1 MMYLLTL
8 ILLGVMVLFG
18 FISVFVPWVMKDLAV
33 GTRAWAY
40 PFKTCIEDTFSI
52 VNAESCLDNDF
63 IKPTGVPLTGGSAQC
78 KAFIL
83 TTIAFVFIS
92 VILGVVLLVALTGI
106 IFTLWSRPVMAAT
119 VVQTGLVLVC
129 LAAFLSWIM
138 FICYAEKTCAP
149 DSIFPVKGYSY
160 GFILYIFGS
169 TASLGAVVTGFLGL
183 SKLKSFQPLSE
194 EALDDEQLLPREE
207 QLPQEYPMYVADPMA
222 EVDHRAPVP
231 SSTPISHAV
240 SQASFNYPTQNV

>member
-1 MMYLLTL
+1 
-8 ILLGVMVLFG
+8 
-18 FISVFVPWVMKDLAV
+18 
-33 GTRAWAY
+33 
-40 PFKTCIEDTFSI
+40 
-52 VNAESCLDNDF
+52 
-63 IKPTGVPLTGGSAQC
+63 
-78 KAFIL
+78 
-83 TTIAFVFIS
+83 
-92 VILGVVLLVALTGI
+92 
-106 IFTLWSRPVMAAT
+106 
-119 VVQTGLVLVC
+119 
-129 LAAFLSWIM
+129 M